1 MVVDVADE
9 MKASNGFK
17 ELERVHCCFK
27 LVPTLLVTQCE
38 E

>member
-17 ELERVHCCFK
+17 ELERVDCC
-27 LVPTLLVTQCE
+27 LTLLVTQCE